1 MRLTFEDDK
10 TSEIKCSLVVVV
22 GFRNE
27 VKMSLPRAFYIIIT
41 PTWTFIST
49 TAITLYGRDTSK

>member
-10 TSEIKCSLVVVV
+10 TSEIKCSLVV

-49 TAITLYGRDTSK
+49 TAITLHGRDASK